1 MHIIMLTPGGM
12 TYYFYLFFFILTI
25 ILMLHN
31 AQYCIDGN
39 VDLSLYGIPALWTD
53 SQRIFSRE
61 YFAILITIGVIFR
74 HIMHIDKPTALSYCP
89 CRIDL
94 PF

>member
-1 MHIIMLTPGGM
+1 
-12 TYYFYLFFFILTI
+12 
-25 ILMLHN
+25 MLHN

-61 YFAILITIGVIFR
+61 YFAILITIGVIFK
-74 HIMHIDKPTALSYCP
+74 HIMQESCIYNSAAGGKICSVL
-89 CRIDL
+89 
-94 PF
+94 